1 MESGTS
7 VGLSRLR
14 RRAGLC
20 KQQMNDMDRPT
31 NWDEG
36 HVSKMNVYTYGTDCF
51 ILTSETKCLLEMLK
65 GPVSKIQYLKV
76 QLSRDYAPSVNLH
89 TGKQLLWDMRHVNAN
104 VIPMLLKRIK
114 TAMEA
119 EQND

>member
-36 HVSKMNVYTYGTDCF
+36 HVSKMNVYTYGTDCV
-51 ILTSETKCLLEMLK
+51 ILTSETKCLLEMLN

-76 QLSRDYAPSVNLH
+76 PLSRDYAPSVNLH
-89 TGKQLLWDMRHVNAN
+89 TGKQLLWDMRHVNDN
-104 VIPMLLKRIK
+104 VIPMVLKRIK